1 MRFLFALLLLTM
13 TSAPLA
19 ETQMV
24 RLPDGARLIE
34 ANNEIYFYVDGNFYR
49 QGPDGY
55 TRVEPPLGAKVP
67 EVPMGT
73 SFYLDGKDYRRA
85 GNGTFFE
92 FDPKDNQFV
101 VVTPPAN
108 WRSYSRNPLESGER
122 IYSRAYPAQRTYP
135 SERTYPPQ
143 YETSRAYP
151 PKYESSRNVS
161 QLRHSRGVRRT
172 GRNLGRREVFCQTR
186 AANLV
191 RSTHQLGRASV
202 TSTRAYRRQYLN
214 CMRGYGRRRY

>member
-1 MRFLFALLLLTM
+1 MRFVFALLLLTM

-34 ANNEIYFYVDGNFYR
+34 ANNEIYFYVGGYFYR

-55 TRVEPPLGAKVP
+55 TRVEPPLGARVP
-67 EVPMGT
+67 EVPTGT
-73 SFYLDGKDYRRA
+73 AFYLEGKDYRRA

-108 WRSYSRNPLESGER
+108 WRNYNRNPLAPQVKV
-122 IYSRAYPAQRTYP
+122 YPRAYP
-135 SERTYPPQ
+135 S
-143 YETSRAYP
+143 
-151 PKYESSRNVS
+151 KYESPRRVS
-161 QLRHSRGVRRT
+161 QLRSSRPVRRSHR
-172 GRNLGRREVFCQTR
+172 GLGRRELFCKAR
-186 AANLV
+186 AESLV
-191 RSTHQLGRASV
+191 RSARQPGRAAV
-202 TSTRAYRRQYLN
+202 TSSRAYRRQYLN
-214 CMRGYGRRRY
+214 CMRGYERRRY

>member
-19 ETQMV
+19 ETQVV
-24 RLPDGARLIE
+24 RLLDGARLIE
-34 ANNEIYFYVDGNFYR
+34 ANNEIYFYVDGYFYR

-55 TRVEPPLGAKVP
+55 TRVEPPLGARVP
-67 EVPMGT
+67 EVPIGT
-73 SFYLDGKDYRRA
+73 SFYLEGKDYRRA

-108 WRSYSRNPLESGER
+108 WRGYNHNTLASEERNYP
-122 IYSRAYPAQRTYP
+122 RAYPQQRTYT
-135 SERTYPPQ
+135 SQ
-143 YETSRAYP
+143 YESSRAYP

-161 QLRHSRGVRRT
+161 QLRHSRSVRRSGHDT
-172 GRNLGRREVFCQTR
+172 GRREVFCQAR

-191 RSTHQLGRASV
+191 RSMHPGRASV